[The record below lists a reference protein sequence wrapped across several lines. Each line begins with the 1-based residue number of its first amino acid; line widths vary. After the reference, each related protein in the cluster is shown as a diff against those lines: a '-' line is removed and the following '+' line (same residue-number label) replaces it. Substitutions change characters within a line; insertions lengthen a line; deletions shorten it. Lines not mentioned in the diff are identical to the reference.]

1 MSTADSTAKT
11 TAPTTPV
18 TRRPVAGRSR
28 GQGRGS
34 SENDWLLT
42 VRSPYLRRIAWIA
55 VVVIMAV
62 HIFMGVVSAVGDTG
76 ATVTL
81 VDQWAFIGLG
91 LLFSA
96 AALTLTRPR
105 VRVNPHGVEVR
116 NILGTKFYPWQ
127 MIYGLSFPRNSRWA
141 RLELPDFEFV
151 PMLAFQIGDKSR
163 IAGDVEAFRRLEDR
177 YMPEE

>member
-1 MSTADSTAKT
+1 MPRVTWAGVSTADSTADT
-11 TAPTTPV
+11 SAPTATGS
-18 TRRPVAGRSR
+18 RQKSGGAGD
-28 GQGRGS
+28 G
-34 SENDWLLT
+34 WLLT
-42 VRSPYLRRIAWIA
+42 VTSSHLKRVAWIA

-62 HIFMGVVSAVGDTG
+62 HVFMGVVSGVGDTG
-76 ATVTL
+76 ATVSI

-105 VRVNPHGVEVR
+105 VRVNERGVEVR
-116 NILGTKFYPWQ
+116 NVAGAKFYPWQ
-127 MIYGLSFPRNSRWA
+127 MVYGLSFPRNSRWA

-151 PMLAFQIGDKSR
+151 PMMAFQVGDK
-163 IAGDVEAFRRLEDR
+163 ATVAQQVEAFRRLEDR

>member
-11 TAPTTPV
+11 TAPTPT
-18 TRRPVAGRSR
+18 TDEG
-28 GQGRGS
+28 
-34 SENDWLLT
+34 WLLT
-42 VRSPYLRRIAWIA
+42 VRSPFLRKVAWIA
-55 VVVIMAV
+55 VVIIMAL
-62 HIFMGVVSAVGDTG
+62 HIFMGVVSAAGDTG
-76 ATVTL
+76 ATVSA
-81 VDQWAFIGLG
+81 VDQWAFVGIG

-105 VRVNPHGVEVR
+105 VRVNPRGVEVR
-116 NILGTKFYPWQ
+116 NVLGTKFYPWR

-151 PMLAFQIGDKSR
+151 PMMAFQVSDKAT
-163 IAGDVEAFRRLEDR
+163 IAQQVEAFRRLEDR